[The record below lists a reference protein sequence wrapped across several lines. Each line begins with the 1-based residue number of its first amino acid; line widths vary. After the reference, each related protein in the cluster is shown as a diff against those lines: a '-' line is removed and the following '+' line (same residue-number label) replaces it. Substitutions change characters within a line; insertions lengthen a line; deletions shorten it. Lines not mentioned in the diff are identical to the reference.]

1 VVIIGGYMLLRP
13 VLLWIGVRLQEKS
26 LEREDARRSDE
37 GMKREQEL
45 DDKSKE
51 NLQWGVNARIRQ
63 RKLAEGQVHDGEE
76 SDRDEL
82 EELLEK

>member
-1 VVIIGGYMLLRP
+1 VVIIGGYILLRP

-26 LEREDARRSDE
+26 LEKEDARRSDE
-37 GMKREQEL
+37 GVKREQEL
-45 DDKSKE
+45 DEKAKKA
-51 NLQWGVNARIRQ
+51 LQWGVNARTRQ
-63 RKLAEGQVHDGEE
+63 RKLAEGQVQDGEE